1 MEATVEPYV
10 VTQYLEVVA
19 HGETTR
25 QVWLPDVA
33 VGVEWCDVWS
43 EWSGVWCSRI
53 NYSQVCK
60 TFTRLRKN
68 S

>member
-43 EWSGVWCSRI
+43 ECGV
-53 NYSQVCK
+53 V
-60 TFTRLRKN
+60 FKN
-68 S
+68 KLLSSM

>member
-43 EWSGVWCSRI
+43 EWSI
-53 NYSQVCK
+53 LELCK
-60 TFTRLRKN
+60 NKHSHGLG
-68 S
+68 